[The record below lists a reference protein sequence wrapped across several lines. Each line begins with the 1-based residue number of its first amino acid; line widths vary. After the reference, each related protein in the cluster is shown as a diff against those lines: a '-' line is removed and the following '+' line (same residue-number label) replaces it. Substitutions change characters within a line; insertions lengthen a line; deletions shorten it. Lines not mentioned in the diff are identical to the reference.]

1 MTLFKFEI
9 LPYYVDEIRRLAETI
24 AKKAVVT
31 IEGEDYDYPIT
42 KTVNRDGFFKHYIE
56 VEDEPVGNIE
66 KIVLLNEFDVPLAEG
81 IGLIEKDDEGWQFAF
96 KVFVT
101 LEEKEDGLN
110 G

>member
-1 MTLFKFEI
+1 MTLFTYEV

-31 IEGEDYDYPIT
+31 IEGVEYDYPIT

-66 KIVLLNEFDVPLAEG
+66 RIVLMNENDIPLAEG
-81 IGLIEKDDEGWQFAF
+81 TGLIEKDDEGWQFAF

-101 LEEKEDGLN
+101 LQEKEGELN